1 MFLILYELKYIR
13 YINISGEAFFIFFI
27 TYIGIITGALTV
39 LFARNV
45 FFEENNSANKIQIRS
60 ILFEDNFKILR
71 IIIIFVSL
79 IGLYSAY
86 QNWSYLLNKF
96 GSFTAIMLRAHT
108 IYRMRIAG
116 ELDGGTP
123 YLSIL
128 PYAGV
133 ILSGIYTAT
142 KSKISIYSILP
153 LISIVISDIASVGR
167 GGIFVGFIML
177 GTSFL
182 LFRNILPNVQNQFFT
197 QNKKALVLGGIVLVA
212 LVLGS
217 LSLVS
222 ELRGRFEAFKG
233 KTRAFSKFDDIPFVS
248 ASEYFYF
255 SSNVGVFSKYFE
267 KQDENTMIGE
277 NTFLPIHN
285 LLSKFGLIEHPQ
297 FYPKGYNIP
306 NWSNAA
312 TYLRDLHADF
322 GIVGML
328 FFPYLLSLLTTFF
341 WFRFYRRGDLI
352 SFICLTYLFVIISF
366 SAFNMQTRSAFFLIS
381 FLVLIIFIKSI
392 EIFSKKLLINE
403 NY

>member
-1 MFLILYELKYIR
+1 MFI
-13 YINISGEAFFIFFI
+13 
-27 TYIGIITGALTV
+27 
-39 LFARNV
+39 
-45 FFEENNSANKIQIRS
+45 EENTPVNKMQLRS
-60 ILFEDNFKILR
+60 ILFEDNFKILK

-79 IGLYSAY
+79 VGLYSAY

-96 GSFTAIMLRAHT
+96 GSFTSIMLRAHT

-133 ILSGIYTAT
+133 VLSGIYTAA
-142 KSKISIYSILP
+142 KSKISIYSVLP

-182 LFRNILPNVQNQFFT
+182 LFRNIMSNVQNQFFT
-197 QNKKALVLGGIVLVA
+197 KKKKALVIGGLVLVV
-212 LVLGS
+212 LVLSS

-233 KTRAFSKFDDIPFVS
+233 KTRAISQFDNIPFFS

-267 KQDENTMIGE
+267 KQDENTMFGE

-285 LLSKFGLIEHPQ
+285 VLSKFGFIEHPR

-328 FFPYLLSLLTTFF
+328 FLPYLLSLMTTFF
-341 WFRFYRRGDLI
+341 WFRFYKSGDLV
-352 SFICLTYLFVIISF
+352 SFICLTYLFVIMSF

-381 FLVLIIFIKSI
+381 FLILIIFIKAV
-392 EIFSKKLLINE
+392 ENFSKKLLIT
-403 NY
+403 